1 MKIIIIGKGHGWEL
15 APKEGETWGMTQLI
29 LRRPVSLVVDMND
42 YSLWGPVEEREA
54 RCARELALKTGVPYI
69 DLMNYPLESIKNVFQ
84 TDYFSNTVDY
94 SIALALYRGCTELDF
109 YGVNMASGSEYCVS
123 PETKVLTT
131 DLRYVP
137 AKKIKVGQELIGF
150 DEHIIMKGR
159 HWKKAITEV
168 VQKLRRPCYRLTMED
183 GSVLVSSS
191 EHRWLCN
198 SAHENKWIETNQLR
212 PRGFY
217 KNGRCSHICKP
228 LEVWEEDESHDA
240 GYLAGA
246 FDGEGH
252 LSQNGYESVRSEKIS
267 MALGFSQRN
276 NAMRDNVEKILRGKH
291 FDFSRYNSKED
302 CYKYTVSGG
311 KREVIR
317 FLGQIRPL
325 RLLDKFNVD
334 IMGCIRTTH
343 HVAVLKKEYIGEQEV
358 IGLKTSTGTFIAEGF
373 ASHNSYEKPGVD
385 HWVGRAQGMGVKVRI
400 FGEHST
406 ILRTRDGK
414 LYGYGTPQTM
424 PRA

>member
-109 YGVNMASGSEYCVS
+109 YGVNMASGSEY
-123 PETKVLTT
+123 
-131 DLRYVP
+131 
-137 AKKIKVGQELIGF
+137 QF
-150 DEHIIMKGR
+150 
-159 HWKKAITEV
+159 
-168 VQKLRRPCYRLTMED
+168 
-183 GSVLVSSS
+183 
-191 EHRWLCN
+191 
-198 SAHENKWIETNQLR
+198 
-212 PRGFY
+212 
-217 KNGRCSHICKP
+217 
-228 LEVWEEDESHDA
+228 
-240 GYLAGA
+240 
-246 FDGEGH
+246 
-252 LSQNGYESVRSEKIS
+252 
-267 MALGFSQRN
+267 
-276 NAMRDNVEKILRGKH
+276 
-291 FDFSRYNSKED
+291 
-302 CYKYTVSGG
+302 
-311 KREVIR
+311 
-317 FLGQIRPL
+317 
-325 RLLDKFNVD
+325 
-334 IMGCIRTTH
+334 
-343 HVAVLKKEYIGEQEV
+343 
-358 IGLKTSTGTFIAEGF
+358 
-373 ASHNSYEKPGVD
+373 EKPGVEY
-385 HWVGRAQGMGVKVRI
+385 WTGRAQGMGVKVRI